1 MRISRIVLLF
11 MVAVAALAHQSD
23 GQSARPV
30 SEQLRLAG
38 ITPRGAMVYVQA
50 RDLAALMKLWIAS
63 PVRDKFYKSKN
74 FAAFSQSHAY
84 LKLQDRKKD
93 FETALGFGLDES
105 RLAELAGGASAVA
118 VYDIGKLELVFVTEV
133 ARERAIATA
142 MFKQAPQFQER
153 SSEGGVYYVR
163 DVATDGG
170 RLNQQ
175 FCFAHTGGKLVVT
188 TSEGLMIR
196 ALANAKAEGTDSLLA
211 DVTATAELAKGFT
224 AHEVTM
230 WLDQTRLNRSR
241 HFNNYWIHRNVA
253 SFSNIESGLIDLRI
267 TPAGL
272 AEQRWFK
279 LTAGGQRPSALSNE
293 QANALI
299 KFAPADTQL
308 IELRGASAT
317 NDLLSKQV
325 SQALFGKL
333 PDEAEAVGEVPP
345 DYSRD
350 TSTEGDEDVRVERY
364 RRLDQRFDKDID
376 DDKTPRPQTGTAAA
390 KAPAPPPA
398 DRFEKSVSAIL
409 ANISAAGYSKMVRS
423 KLDAAKPFVTFE
435 RAIVIEMGAD
445 QAIDRAALERTIT
458 NEMRERF
465 VVAGVEPGLA
475 WQDDA
480 QVRYLAQSLL
490 EQGAAYSISGKY
502 LVLASSRE
510 FARDILRAAASATT
524 AKVEG
529 TFEYYGVVRVSDAK
543 PVFDKLMS
551 KLDGKVEAA
560 ASQTADEEESSDVK
574 FFSENLS
581 SFISSTAIREFRT
594 RRQTD
599 GAVLVEQVFYSF

>member
-1 MRISRIVLLF
+1 MRITRVIILF

-30 SEQLRLAG
+30 SEQLRLAS

-63 PVRDKFYKSKN
+63 PVRDSFYKTKN

-93 FETALGFGLDES
+93 FEKALGFGLDES

-153 SSEGGVYYVR
+153 SSASGVYYVR

-175 FCFAHTGGKLVVT
+175 FCFAHASGKLLVT

-196 ALANAKAEGTDSLLA
+196 ALANAKSAGADSLLA
-211 DVTATAELAKGFT
+211 DVTATADLAKGFT

-230 WLDQTRLNRSR
+230 WLDQARLNRSR

-253 SFSNIESGLIDLRI
+253 QLSNIESGLIDLRI
-267 TPAGL
+267 TAAGL
-272 AEQRWFK
+272 TEQRWFK
-279 LTAGGQRPSALSNE
+279 TTGASPTATALSNE

-299 KFAPADTQL
+299 KFAPADTHL
-308 IELRGASAT
+308 IELRGASGT
-317 NDLLSKQV
+317 NELLSKQV
-325 SQALFGKL
+325 AQALFGKL
-333 PDEAEAVGEVPP
+333 PNEAEAVGEVPP

-376 DDKTPRPQTGTAAA
+376 DDKAPGQKAATEAA
-390 KAPAPPPA
+390 KAPAAAPA

-409 ANISAAGYSKMVRS
+409 ANVSAANYSKMVRS
-423 KLDAAKPFVTFE
+423 KLDSSKPFVTFE
-435 RAIVIEMGAD
+435 RAVVIEMGAD
-445 QAIDRAALERTIT
+445 RTIDRTALEGAIT
-458 NEMRERF
+458 TEMRERF

-510 FARDILRAAASATT
+510 FARDILRAAASTSA

-529 TFEYYGVVRVSDAK
+529 TFEYYSVVRVADAK

-551 KLDGKVEAA
+551 KLDGKVEGA
-560 ASQTADEEESSDVK
+560 ASKADDEEESTAVS

-581 SFISSTAIREFRT
+581 SLITSTAIREFRA

-599 GAVLVEQVFYSF
+599 GAVMVEQIFYSF

>member
-1 MRISRIVLLF
+1 

-30 SEQLRLAG
+30 SEQLRLAS

-74 FAAFSQSHAY
+74 FAAFAQSHAY

-93 FETALGFGLDES
+93 FETALGFGLDEG

-133 ARERAIATA
+133 GRERAIATA

-153 SSEGGVYYVR
+153 SSDSGVYYVR
-163 DVATDGG
+163 DVTTDGG

-175 FCFAHTGGKLVVT
+175 FCFAHASGKLLVT

-196 ALANAKAEGTDSLLA
+196 ALANAKSAGADSLLA

-253 SFSNIESGLIDLRI
+253 AFANIESGLIDLRI

-279 LTAGGQRPSALSNE
+279 LTAAGQQASALSNE
-293 QANALI
+293 QANALM

-317 NDLLSKQV
+317 GDLLSKQV

-364 RRLDQRFDKDID
+364 RRLDQRFDKDVD
-376 DDKTPRPQTGTAAA
+376 DDKAPRPQPASAAA
-390 KAPAPPPA
+390 KAPAAPPA

-409 ANISAAGYSKMVRS
+409 ANISAAGYSKMARS
-423 KLDAAKPFVTFE
+423 KSDAAKPFVTFE
-435 RAIVIEMGAD
+435 RAVVVEMSAD
-445 QAIDRAALERTIT
+445 QAVDRAALERAIT
-458 NEMRERF
+458 TEMRERF

-480 QVRYLAQSLL
+480 QVRYVAQSLL
-490 EQGAAYSISGKY
+490 EQGAAYAVSGKY

-510 FARDILRAAASATT
+510 FARDILRAAASAAT
-524 AKVEG
+524 AKIEG
-529 TFEYYGVVRVSDAK
+529 TFEYYGVVRVADAK

-551 KLDGKVEAA
+551 KLDGKVD
-560 ASQTADEEESSDVK
+560 ASASRADDEEESSEVK
-574 FFSENLS
+574 FFSENIS
-581 SFISSTAIREFRT
+581 SFISSTAFREFRA

-599 GAVLVEQVFYSF
+599 GAVMVEQVFYSW

>member
-30 SEQLRLAG
+30 SEQLRLAS

-63 PVRDKFYKSKN
+63 SVRDNFYKSKN
-74 FAAFSQSHAY
+74 FAAFSASHAY

-153 SSEGGVYYVR
+153 SSAAGVYYVR
-163 DVATDGG
+163 DVTTDGG

-175 FCFAHTGGKLVVT
+175 FCFAHASGKLLVT

-196 ALANAKAEGTDSLLA
+196 ALANAKSAGADSLLA
-211 DVTATAELAKGFT
+211 DVTATAELAKGFA

-241 HFNNYWIHRNVA
+241 HFNNYWLHRNVA

-279 LTAGGQRPSALSNE
+279 LTAGGQKGAALSNE

-308 IELRGASAT
+308 IELRGQSAT

-333 PDEAEAVGEVPP
+333 PDEAEAVGEVPA

-376 DDKTPRPQTGTAAA
+376 DDKSPRPQPAAATA
-390 KAPAPPPA
+390 KAPATPPA
-398 DRFEKSVSAIL
+398 ERFEKSVSAIL

-435 RAIVIEMGAD
+435 RAVVIEMGAD
-445 QAIDRAALERTIT
+445 QAIDRGALERAIT
-458 NEMRERF
+458 SEMRERF
-465 VVAGVEPGLA
+465 VVAGVEPGLV

-490 EQGAAYSISGKY
+490 DQGAAYSISGKY

-510 FARDILRAAASATT
+510 FARDILRAAASAST

-529 TFEYYGVVRVSDAK
+529 TFEYYGVVRVADAK

-551 KLDGKVEAA
+551 KLDGKVETA
-560 ASQTADEEESSDVK
+560 ASQSDDEEESNDIK
-574 FFSENLS
+574 FFSENMS
-581 SFISSTAIREFRT
+581 SFITSTTIREFRA

-599 GAVLVEQVFYSF
+599 GTVMVEQIFYSF

>member
-1 MRISRIVLLF
+1 MRISRMILLF
-11 MVAVAALAHQSD
+11 AVAIAALAHQSD

-30 SEQLRLAG
+30 SEQLRLAA

-50 RDLAALMKLWIAS
+50 RDLSSLMKMWSSSSA
-63 PVRDKFYKSKN
+63 RNQFYKSKS
-74 FAAFSQSHAY
+74 FAAFSQSRAF
-84 LKLQDRKKD
+84 LKLQDRRKD

-105 RLAELAGGASAVA
+105 RLVELAGAASAIA
-118 VYDIGKLELVFVTEV
+118 VYDIGRLELVFVTEV
-133 ARERAIATA
+133 PRERAIATA

-153 SSEGGVYYVR
+153 SSDNGLYYVR
-163 DVATDGG
+163 DVTTDGG

-175 FCFAHTGGKLVVT
+175 FCFAHTAGKLLVT

-196 ALANAKAEGTDSLLA
+196 ALANAKQSADSLLA

-224 AHEVTM
+224 SHDVTM
-230 WLDQTRLNRSR
+230 WLDQARLNRSR
-241 HFNNYWIHRNVA
+241 HFNNYWIHRSVA
-253 SFSNIESGLIDLRI
+253 SFSNIESGLIDLRF

-272 AEQRWFK
+272 SEQRWFK
-279 LTAGGQRPSALSNE
+279 MTAATQTASVLSNE

-299 KFAPADTQL
+299 KFAPADAQF
-308 IELRGASAT
+308 IELRGISST
-317 NDLLSKQV
+317 NDLLSNRV

-333 PDEAEAVGEVPP
+333 PDESEAAGEVP

-364 RRLDQRFDKDID
+364 RRLDQRFDRDID
-376 DDKTPRPQTGTAAA
+376 DEKAPKPEGQTAAAA
-390 KAPAPPPA
+390 KAPAEPPGA
-398 DRFEKSVSAIL
+398 RFEKSVSAIL
-409 ANISAAGYSKMVRS
+409 ANVSAGGYSKMVRS
-423 KLDAAKPFVTFE
+423 KLDPAKPFVTFE
-435 RAIVIEMGAD
+435 RAIVIEMRSE
-445 QAIDRAALERTIT
+445 QAIDRAALERAIT

-465 VVAGVEPGLA
+465 VVTGVEPGLA

-490 EQGAAYSISGKY
+490 EQGAAYSISGNY

-510 FARDILRAAASATT
+510 FARDILRAASSAAT

-529 TFEYYGVVRVSDAK
+529 TFEYYGVVRVADAK

-551 KLDGKVEAA
+551 KLDGKVEAF
-560 ASQTADEEESSDVK
+560 ASRTDDEEESSDVK

-581 SFISSTAIREFRT
+581 SFISATTVREFRA

-599 GAVLVEQVFYSF
+599 GAVMIEQVFYSW

>member
-1 MRISRIVLLF
+1 MILLF
-11 MVAVAALAHQSD
+11 VVAIAALSYRSD
-23 GQSARPV
+23 GQSARPI

-38 ITPRGAMVYVQA
+38 IAPRGAMVYVQA
-50 RDLAALMKLWIAS
+50 RDLSALMKMWTAS
-63 PVRDKFYKSKN
+63 NARKQFYGSKS
-74 FAAFSQSHAY
+74 FTSFSGSHAY

-105 RLAELAGGASAVA
+105 RLAELAGGSSAIA
-118 VYDIGKLELVFVTEV
+118 VYDIGKLELVFITEV

-153 SSEGGVYYVR
+153 NSDSGAYYVR
-163 DVATDGG
+163 DVTTDGG

-175 FCFAHTGGKLVVT
+175 FCFAHAAGKLLIT

-196 ALANAKAEGTDSLLA
+196 TLANAKAAGADSLLA
-211 DVTATAELAKGFT
+211 DVSATAELAKGF
-224 AHEVTM
+224 ASHDVTM

-253 SFSNIESGLIDLRI
+253 ALANIETGLIDLRF
-267 TPAGL
+267 TTAGL
-272 AEQRWFK
+272 TEQRWFK
-279 LTAGGQRPSALSNE
+279 TSGASQSAGTLTNE

-308 IELRGASAT
+308 IELRGESAT
-317 NDLLSKQV
+317 NDLLSKTVAQ
-325 SQALFGKL
+325 SLFGKL
-333 PDEAEAVGEVPP
+333 PDESAAVGEPP

-350 TSTEGDEDVRVERY
+350 SSTEGDEDVRVERY

-376 DDKTPRPQTGTAAA
+376 DEQSLKPASQKTEPS
-390 KAPAPPPA
+390 KLPAEQPGA
-398 DRFEKSVSAIL
+398 RFEKSVAALL
-409 ANISAAGYSKMVRS
+409 ANISPAGYSKMVRS

-435 RAIVIEMGAD
+435 RAIVIEMKSEQG
-445 QAIDRAALERTIT
+445 IDRTALERAIT

-465 VVAGVEPGLA
+465 VVTGVEPGLN
-475 WQDDA
+475 WQEES

-502 LVLASSRE
+502 LVLASSKD
-510 FARDILRAAASATT
+510 FARDILRAASSTAA

-529 TFEYYGVVRVSDAK
+529 AFDYYGVVRVADAK

-551 KLDGKVEAA
+551 KLDGKVEESAPKPD
-560 ASQTADEEESSDVK
+560 TEEETEGTVEVK

-581 SFISSTAIREFRT
+581 SFIAATSVREFRA

-599 GAVLVEQVFYSF
+599 GAVIIEQVFYAF